1 MPLNRAPHCYR
12 RPVPDQPLV
21 IALCPDL
28 MMRSRIESGLDI
40 AGYRLRVVGGPTRL
54 AEALADE
61 TPACLLIDLEAGDD
75 AIEVIRALRT
85 DPGTA
90 ALPLAAFA
98 GHTREDLIAMARE
111 AGADPVVARGQA
123 AIGTGKVVA
132 AAIAAAAP
140 GVNPG

>member
-1 MPLNRAPHCYR
+1 MT
-12 RPVPDQPLV
+12 DQPLV

-28 MMRSRIESGLDI
+28 MMRSRIESGLEI

-75 AIEVIRALRT
+75 AIEMIGRLRADDATR
-85 DPGTA
+85 DI
-90 ALPLAAFA
+90 PLAAFA
-98 GHTREDLIAMARE
+98 GHTREDLIEQARA

-123 AIGTGKVVA
+123 AMGTGKVVA
-132 AAIAAAAP
+132 QAITAR
-140 GVNPG
+140 